1 MAIKINTN
9 KGLGILFCISIFFIS
24 CNNKDKLIG
33 EYYLTNEMKQT
44 VPFDGSEIIY
54 FIDGVDTIVL
64 DQGKRN
70 NFIRTIYISPTEFT
84 YGEESNTKF
93 STENSYL
100 FTRYDLQSNY
110 YYNPGR
116 FIIEWYERENAGG
129 LINEGSFFF
138 KLPLSTTTLEQG
150 QWFLDEM
157 EVRGVNYTNVYCDS
171 VSFNGGYTWPN
182 EPKTVYYTEEAG
194 IIKIEFSQGNT
205 WELLKIDW
213 D

>member
-1 MAIKINTN
+1 
-9 KGLGILFCISIFFIS
+9 LV
-24 CNNKDKLIG
+24 G
-33 EYYLTNEMKQT
+33 EYYLTDEMKQT
-44 VPFDGSEIIY
+44 VPFNGSEIIF
-54 FIDGVDTIVL
+54 FIDREDTIVL

-70 NFIRTIYISPTEFT
+70 SYLRTIYISPIEFT

-93 STENSYL
+93 STENSCF

-138 KLPLSTTTLEQG
+138 KLPLNKETLEQG